1 MGDVSPIIE
10 PGGLFHDFC
19 PDKPLNSFLLTLHL
33 YKLLGPPPA
42 QQCLGTYPTLYPP
55 PSTAFRRRLTSSTS
69 PHLKGVAEP
78 LISKNIYSQVIKRT
92 LMLRGTGQARTW
104 GWRWGARSPLKTDEL
119 NESCQI
125 FIQSVQSIS

>member
-55 PSTAFRRRLTSSTS
+55 VNSFSPTAYLEYVPPFKRCGGT
-69 PHLKGVAEP
+69 PHIEEFK
-78 LISKNIYSQVIKRT
+78 
-92 LMLRGTGQARTW
+92 
-104 GWRWGARSPLKTDEL
+104 
-119 NESCQI
+119 
-125 FIQSVQSIS
+125 